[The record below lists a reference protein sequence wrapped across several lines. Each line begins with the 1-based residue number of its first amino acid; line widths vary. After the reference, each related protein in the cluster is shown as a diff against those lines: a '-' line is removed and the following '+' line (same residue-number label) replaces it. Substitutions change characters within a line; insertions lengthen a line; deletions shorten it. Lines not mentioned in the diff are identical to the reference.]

1 MQVVVVIEFWAFFH
15 PESHYWPPPEFDLIC
30 TEYLNA
36 LSFGEIE
43 FIKKDPSGK
52 HFYETFFCPLC
63 YVENL
68 LIFCSSWISCPIYVF
83 IGLWSLVSHL
93 PFFHEFIVIKK
104 DTIHSLHI
112 AKIPFYST
120 YSGRPKV
127 TKLKKDIWT
136 DKQTDII
143 NRIFMIKSFCE
154 GTMRSIIMQIW
165 YENWWIWLVAARIA
179 PWTHSFEKISIDNG
193 EHNGIHGM

>member
-1 MQVVVVIEFWAFFH
+1 MVVVIEFWAFFH

-43 FIKKDPSGK
+43 FIKKRP
-52 HFYETFFCPLC
+52 ERQTFLRDLFCPLC

-120 YSGRPKV
+120 SMVCDLKWLYS
-127 TKLKKDIWT
+127 KKT
-136 DKQTDII
+136 FEQT
-143 NRIFMIKSFCE
+143 NRQTF
-154 GTMRSIIMQIW
+154 
-165 YENWWIWLVAARIA
+165 
-179 PWTHSFEKISIDNG
+179 SIDFSWWYSHFVK
-193 EHNGIHGM
+193 EQCDPL